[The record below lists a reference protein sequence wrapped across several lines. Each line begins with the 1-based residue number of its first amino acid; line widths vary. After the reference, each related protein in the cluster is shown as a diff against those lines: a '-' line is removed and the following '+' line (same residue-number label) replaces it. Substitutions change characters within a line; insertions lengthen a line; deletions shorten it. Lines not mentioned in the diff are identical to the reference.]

1 MNWKLRKK
9 SQALLEKERGMPFKD
24 PAGASLTVA
33 LAYPNTYYVGMSN
46 LGFQTIYKHLNLR
59 PDTRCE
65 RVFLPDPEDEKT
77 YRSQNLPLVTLES
90 QRLVTDVDILAF
102 SVSFENDYVNLL
114 KILELARIPF
124 KSADRDE
131 RYPLVLIGG
140 AITYIN
146 PEPLVDFA
154 DLMIIGDGEEVL
166 NEYLSLFLE
175 DREVPRKKH
184 LERAGQIQ
192 GVYVPSLIPFWRGS
206 GRAKEG
212 PAEVPSTPSPGMIEK
227 QRVSDFKL
235 YPAYSAIVTP
245 ETEFSNMFL
254 IEVSRGCP
262 LMCRFCAVSYV
273 YPKFRMLPPD
283 FVLEI
288 VRERLQMDAARGF
301 PPIQKVGLVS
311 SDICDYRGLDVLCD
325 GLKGLGVKISV
336 SSFRIDRLP
345 EVLLDAIAYSGVQT
359 LAIAPEAGSERLRK
373 VIRKEMTDDEVVEG
387 AVRIL
392 ERGVPH
398 LKLYFMIGL
407 PTETDEDL
415 DNLIQVTLKIRQKMI
430 ERARATGRLGKLSLS
445 INPFIPKPLTP
456 FQWSPMVSLKE
467 AKRKLNYLRKGFRR
481 VRNVELKPESLRT
494 AYLEGILS
502 RGDRSMGEFLTAIHA
517 CQGNWERAAR
527 EVGLDIEACLAG
539 KSNLSTPLPWEFI
552 SNQREQERLT
562 REYQRSQA
570 VS

>member
-1 MNWKLRKK
+1 MNWKLKK
-9 SQALLEKERGMPFKD
+9 KYQALLSKERSMPFKD
-24 PAGASLTVA
+24 SMGSSLTLA

-46 LGFQTIYKHLNLR
+46 LGFQTIYKYLNLR

-65 RVFLPDPEDEKT
+65 RVFLPDPEDEDI
-77 YRSQNLPLVTLES
+77 YLRQNIPLLTLES

-124 KSADRDE
+124 KSVDRDE
-131 RYPLVLIGG
+131 RYPLILIGG

-146 PEPLVDFA
+146 PEPLADFA

-166 NEYLSLFLE
+166 EEYLSLFLE
-175 DREVPRKKH
+175 DGGIPRKKH
-184 LERAGQIQ
+184 LERAAQIP
-192 GVYVPSLIPFWRGS
+192 GVYVPSLTSSRI
-206 GRAKEG
+206 
-212 PAEVPSTPSPGMIEK
+212 TIEK
-227 QRVSDFKL
+227 QKVSDFKL
-235 YPAYSAIVTP
+235 YPAYSAIITD
-245 ETEFSNMFL
+245 ETEFSEMFL

-262 LMCRFCAVSYV
+262 LLCRFCAVSYV

-283 FVLEI
+283 FVI
-288 VRERLQMDAARGF
+288 DIIRERLRMDAERGF

-311 SDICDYRGLDVLCD
+311 SDICDYRGLDTLCQ
-325 GLKGLGVKISV
+325 GLRELGVKVSV

-345 EVLLDAIAYSGVQT
+345 DVLLDAIAYSGIQT
-359 LAIAPEAGSERLRK
+359 LAIAPEAGSERLRR
-373 VIRKEMTDDEVVEG
+373 VIRKEMTDEEVIEG
-387 AVRIL
+387 AERIL
-392 ERGVPH
+392 DRGVPN

-415 DNLIQVTLKIRQKMI
+415 DSLIEITLKIRQKML
-430 ERARATGRLGKLSLS
+430 EKAKTTGKLGKLSLS

-456 FQWSPMVSLKE
+456 FQWSPMVSMKE
-467 AKRKLNYLRKGFRR
+467 VKRKLEYIRKRLGQ

-502 RGDRSMGEFLTAIHA
+502 RGDRSMGQFLIAIHA
-517 CQGNWERAAR
+517 CRGNWERAAK
-527 EVGLDIEACLAG
+527 EIGLNWEACLAG
-539 KSNLSTPLPWEFI
+539 RSNLSSTPLPWEFI
-552 SNQREQERLT
+552 SNPREQERLA